1 MKKKIAAILVILCFL
16 GMPLSADE
24 IKLNNGA
31 LLTGNVVELGEDNL
45 RIATVS
51 GEIFIPRNKVVS
63 AFLGWKTPSS
73 HPKEDKAIETSFKEP
88 ISTPDLG
95 GVGGDFWEE

>member
-1 MKKKIAAILVILCFL
+1 MKKKIAAILVILCFF

-31 LLTGNVVELGEDNL
+31 LVTGDIVELGEDNL

-51 GEIFIPRNKVVS
+51 GEIFIPRNNVAS

-73 HPKEDKAIETSFKEP
+73 HPKEDKATEISLKEP
-88 ISTPDLG
+88 TPAPDLG
-95 GVGGDFWEE
+95 AMGGDFWEE